1 MHVIATA
8 GHVDHGK
15 STLVHSLTGMEPDR
29 WDEERR
35 RGMTLDLGF
44 VWTALPSGEIV
55 AFVDVPGHERFVT
68 TMLAGVGPAPAV
80 LVVVAA
86 DEGWRAQTA
95 EHVGII
101 NSLDVRHGLLVV
113 TRADLA
119 DPEPTLADA
128 RERLARTSLAG
139 CEAVAVS
146 AVTGLGMDRLR
157 AALDRLVAGL
167 PPVTTTG
174 RVRLFVDRA
183 FTIRGS
189 GTVVTGTLAAGTLAQ
204 GDQLQ
209 LVRSDG
215 RTRIRSLQALGEPH
229 DTVPAVARVAV
240 NVRGLPVDD
249 LRRGD
254 TLVTPDAWPLTD
266 EVDVRL
272 LDIGPAD
279 LPGDL
284 VLHIGSAAVPCRI
297 RPLGED
303 TGRIR
308 LASRQPLQPGDRAVL
323 REPSSRLVTGMVVVD
338 VDPPVLRRRG
348 AAKARAAELDLLVD
362 RPDTVT
368 EVARRGSTTR
378 ARLAVLG
385 ILDTQEPL
393 PDGLLT
399 IGEHVVHPDAWR
411 RWRDGLYAAVDE
423 HRAASPLAPGL
434 PARAAQQ
441 LLGMP
446 DLPLVDALVRDSGG
460 ALVARDGRI
469 SRPGSGPS
477 FTDEVRQALAQVQA
491 RLAADP
497 LDSPDIPDLDE
508 AGLTTPILAAAA
520 KAGLVLR
527 LPGDVVLHPSAAEV
541 ATRTIAGLPQPF
553 TLSEARQALHT
564 TRRIAV
570 PLLEHLDA
578 IGKTVRVDSDRRRV
592 ASR

>member
-15 STLVHSLTGMEPDR
+15 STLVHTLTGMEPDR

-44 VWTALPSGEIV
+44 VWTELPSGDTV

-128 RERLARTSLAG
+128 RARLAKTSLAG
-139 CEAVAVS
+139 CDAVAVS
-146 AVTGLGMDRLR
+146 AVTGMGMDRLR
-157 AALDRLVAGL
+157 GALGRLVAGL

-189 GTVVTGTLAAGTLAQ
+189 GTVVTGTLVAGTLAQ

-209 LVRSDG
+209 LVRSDA
-215 RTRIRSLQALGEPH
+215 RTRIRSLQALGKPQ

-266 EVDVRL
+266 EIDVRL

-308 LASRQPLQPGDRAVL
+308 LATRQPLQPGDRAVL

-338 VDPPVLRRRG
+338 VDPPTLRRRG
-348 AAKARAAELDLLVD
+348 AARARAAELDLLLD
-362 RPDTVT
+362 RPDVVT

-385 ILDTQEPL
+385 ILETNEPL
-393 PDGLLT
+393 PGDLMT
-399 IGEHVVHPDAWR
+399 VGEHVVHPDAWQ
-411 RWRDGLYAAVDE
+411 RWRDGLYSAVDE
-423 HRAASPLAPGL
+423 HRTANPLAPGL
-434 PARAAQQ
+434 PAKSAQQ
-441 LLGMP
+441 LLGVP

-469 SRPGSGPS
+469 ARPGSGPS
-477 FTDEVRQALAQVQA
+477 FTDEIRQALEQVQA

-497 LDSPDIPDLDE
+497 LDSPDIPDLNA

-527 LPGDVVLHPSAAEV
+527 LPGDVVLHPSAPDA
-541 ATRTIAGLPQPF
+541 ATKTIAELPQPF

-578 IGKTVRVDSDRRRV
+578 IGRTVRVDSDRRRV
-592 ASR
+592 AER

>member
-1 MHVIATA
+1 
-8 GHVDHGK
+8 
-15 STLVHSLTGMEPDR
+15 
-29 WDEERR
+29 
-35 RGMTLDLGF
+35 
-44 VWTALPSGEIV
+44 
-55 AFVDVPGHERFVT
+55 
-68 TMLAGVGPAPAV
+68 
-80 LVVVAA
+80 
-86 DEGWRAQTA
+86 
-95 EHVGII
+95 
-101 NSLDVRHGLLVV
+101 
-113 TRADLA
+113 
-119 DPEPTLADA
+119 
-128 RERLARTSLAG
+128 
-139 CEAVAVS
+139 
-146 AVTGLGMDRLR
+146 
-157 AALDRLVAGL
+157 
-167 PPVTTTG
+167 
-174 RVRLFVDRA
+174 LFVDRA
-183 FTIRGS
+183 FSIRGS
-189 GTVVTGTLAAGTLAQ
+189 GTVVTGTLVAGTLAQ

-209 LVRSDG
+209 LVRSDA
-215 RTRIRSLQALGEPH
+215 RTRIRSLQALGAPH

-308 LASRQPLQPGDRAVL
+308 LATRQPLQPGDRAVL

-338 VDPPVLRRRG
+338 VDPPTLRRRG
-348 AAKARAAELDLLVD
+348 AAKARAAELDLLLD
-362 RPDTVT
+362 RPDVVT

-385 ILDTQEPL
+385 VLETNEPL
-393 PDGLLT
+393 PDDLMT
-399 IGEHVVHPDAWR
+399 IGEHVVHPDAWQ

-423 HRAASPLAPGL
+423 HRAANPLAPGL

-469 SRPGSGPS
+469 ARPGSGPS
-477 FTDEVRQALAQVQA
+477 FTDEIRQALEQVQA

-497 LDSPDIPDLDE
+497 LDSPDIPDLNA

-527 LPGDVVLHPSAAEV
+527 LPGDVVLHPSAPDA
-541 ATRTIAGLPQPF
+541 ATKTIAGLPQPF

-578 IGKTVRVDSDRRRV
+578 IGRTVRVDSDRRRV
-592 ASR
+592 AER